1 MPRPII
7 PREEYTFHRTLRWGD
22 VYWYDF
28 ELRNSAHTIQDWHPT
43 LVLQND
49 VGNRFSPTTII
60 TPLTSA
66 ENANP
71 NARLRLSVRRMLPTH
86 CLILKSEYPELD
98 NDSIVKLE
106 QIFTIERSDLAD
118 QLFITRFR
126 KETMRRIYEKLRI
139 SLNFRALR

>member
-1 MPRPII
+1 MPHPTI
-7 PREEYTFHRTLRWGD
+7 PREEYTIHRTLCWGD

-28 ELRNSAHTIQDWHPT
+28 GLRSSGYTIQDCHPA

-49 VGNRFSPTTII
+49 MGNRFSPTTII

-66 ENANP
+66 ENVH
-71 NARLRLSVRRMLPTH
+71 RILPTH
-86 CLILKSEYPELD
+86 CLIQKSDYPQLD

-118 QLFITRFR
+118 QLFMTRFH
-126 KETMRRIYEKLRI
+126 KATMRRIYEKLRI
-139 SLNFRALR
+139 SLNFRAIR

>member
-1 MPRPII
+1 MPHPII
-7 PREEYTFHRTLRWGD
+7 PSEEYITHRTLRWGD

-28 ELRNSAHTIQDWHPT
+28 GLKNSAHTIQDWHPA

-49 VGNRFSPTTII
+49 IGNRFSPTTII

-66 ENANP
+66 ENG
-71 NARLRLSVRRMLPTH
+71 RRMLPTH
-86 CLILKSEYPELD
+86 CLIQKLEYPELD

-118 QLFITRFR
+118 QLFITHFR
-126 KETMRRIYEKLRI
+126 KATMRRIYEKLKI
-139 SLNFRALR
+139 SLNFRTL

>member
-1 MPRPII
+1 MPCPII

-22 VYWYDF
+22 IYWYDF
-28 ELRNSAHTIQDWHPT
+28 GLRNSTHTIQDWHPT

-49 VGNRFSPTTII
+49 IGNRFSPTTII

-66 ENANP
+66 EN
-71 NARLRLSVRRMLPTH
+71 VRRMLPTH
-86 CLILKSEYPELD
+86 CLIQKSEHPELD

-106 QIFTIERSDLAD
+106 QIFTIERDSLAD

-126 KETMRRIYEKLRI
+126 KATMRKIYEKLMI
-139 SLNFRALR
+139 SLNFGALR

>member
-1 MPRPII
+1 M
-7 PREEYTFHRTLRWGD
+7 LRWGD

-66 ENANP
+66 ENI
-71 NARLRLSVRRMLPTH
+71 RRMLPTH